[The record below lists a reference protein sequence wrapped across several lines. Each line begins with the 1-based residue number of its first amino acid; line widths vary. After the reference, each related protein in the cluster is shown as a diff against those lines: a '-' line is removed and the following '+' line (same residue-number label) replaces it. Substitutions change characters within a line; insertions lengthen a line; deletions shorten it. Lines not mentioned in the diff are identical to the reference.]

1 MNLPN
6 KLPPTKY
13 TSVKTTFFLLTIFL
27 CSTSNPQVPDP
38 APTHKSDSEDSSRI
52 VGHVY
57 HVNAWASIGL
67 FTGGELAVL
76 VAQHYFS
83 KPLITNQEF
92 DAAQL
97 PSSINSINV
106 FDRWVLRMNVPTT
119 DYTWTAVGIQTVCAA
134 LPLTLLFG
142 DRYRKNWDD
151 IVLMMMEVNA
161 LATCMFQFS
170 PFGPYFQNRYRPA
183 VYYAKDS
190 ASRAAESNGG
200 ERNSFFSG
208 HTNSAAASLYLMAK
222 IYCDYNPQIQ
232 GWDKI
237 GIYALASIPPLIMG
251 YFRIIALRHFPSD
264 VLVGGLIGGTCGII
278 VPELHRIQGK
288 DISWGVYSSPEST
301 GISFAWNLN

>member
-1 MNLPN
+1 M
-6 KLPPTKY
+6 
-13 TSVKTTFFLLTIFL
+13 KTTLFLLIIFFY
-27 CSTSNPQVPDP
+27 SSSIAQKTDTKAHNSAPD
-38 APTHKSDSEDSSRI
+38 TEDSSRI
-52 VGHVY
+52 IGHVY
-57 HVNAWASIGL
+57 HVNAWASIGM
-67 FTGGELAVL
+67 FTAGELAVGI
-76 VAQHYFS
+76 AQRLFS
-83 KPLITNQEF
+83 KPEITNQEF

-106 FDRWVLRMNVPTT
+106 FDRWVLRMNVPTV
-119 DYTWTAVGIQTVCAA
+119 DYTWTAVGIQAVCAA
-134 LPLTLLFG
+134 APLTLLFG

-183 VYYAKDS
+183 VYYARDS
-190 ASRAAESNGG
+190 VSRAAETNGG

-208 HTNSAAASLYLMAK
+208 HTNSATASLYLMAK

-232 GWDKI
+232 GWDKV

-264 VLVGGLIGGTCGII
+264 VLVGGLIGGACGII
-278 VPELHRIQGK
+278 VPELHRIQNNNV
-288 DISWGVYSSPEST
+288 SLGVYSSPESS
-301 GISFAWNLN
+301 GINIAWNLK